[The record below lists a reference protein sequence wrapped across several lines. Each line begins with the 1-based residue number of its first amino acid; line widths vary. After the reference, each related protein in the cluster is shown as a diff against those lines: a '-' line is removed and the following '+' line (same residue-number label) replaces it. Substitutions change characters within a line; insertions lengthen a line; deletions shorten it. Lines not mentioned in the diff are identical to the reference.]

1 MDSPKGPMIWWEMV
15 GSGMVWYG
23 MVWWELVGSSAGQG
37 NAKSC
42 NKSSTHFLVFSQI
55 GIQPIEFLEP
65 FKHRIQQG
73 SKKVT
78 TKPTNVQQEGKMS
91 IWFDLIPF
99 EKSHVTMHQTI

>member
-1 MDSPKGPMIWWEMV
+1 MDSPNGSMI
-15 GSGMVWYG
+15 
-23 MVWWELVGSSAGQG
+23 WWELVGSGAEQG

-73 SKKVT
+73 CAYLSKKVT

-99 EKSHVTMHQTI
+99 EKSHVIMYQTI

>member
-1 MDSPKGPMIWWEMV
+1 MDSPNWSMIWLV

-23 MVWWELVGSSAGQG
+23 IIWWELVGSAEQG

-99 EKSHVTMHQTI
+99 EKSHVKMYQTI

>member
-1 MDSPKGPMIWWEMV
+1 MIWWELV

-23 MVWWELVGSSAGQG
+23 MVWWELVGSAEQG

-73 SKKVT
+73 CAYLSKKVT